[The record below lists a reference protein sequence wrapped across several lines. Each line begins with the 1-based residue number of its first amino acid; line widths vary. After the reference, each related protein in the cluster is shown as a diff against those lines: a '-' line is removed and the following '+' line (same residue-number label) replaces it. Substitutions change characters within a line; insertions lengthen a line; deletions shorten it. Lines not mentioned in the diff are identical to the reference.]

1 MTPDTALATDPSR
14 PATRPMTR
22 RTVLRTALAS
32 TMIAAAAVT
41 VAPASPASAAPNDP
55 ISRADVISRA
65 QNWMDR
71 NIQYSQSGTATGPDG
86 VYSWRRD
93 CSGFVSM
100 ALKLGPTG
108 LSAPNTN
115 ALATSTYSFGISRAN
130 LKAGDY
136 LVDPGN
142 HVVLFQKWANADHTQ
157 FWLYEESNPTTDMEH
172 RVANLSSY
180 AGYLARRANNIRD

>member
-1 MTPDTALATDPSR
+1 MTSDTALTQTSSR
-14 PATRPMTR
+14 PARRPMTR
-22 RTVLRTALAS
+22 RSVLRSALAT

-55 ISRADVISRA
+55 ISRADVIDRA

-71 NIQYSQSGTATGPDG
+71 NIQYSQTGTATGPAG
-86 VYSWRRD
+86 TYSWRRD

-108 LSAPNTN
+108 LSAPNTS

-157 FWLYEESNPTTDMEH
+157 FWLYEESNPTSDMNH
-172 RVANLSSY
+172 RIASLSSY

>member
-1 MTPDTALATDPSR
+1 MSTMSRRTMLRSTLAT
-14 PATRPMTR
+14 
-22 RTVLRTALAS
+22 
-32 TMIAAAAVT
+32 TMIAAAVT

-55 ISRADVISRA
+55 ISRADVVARA

-100 ALKLGPTG
+100 ALKLVPTG

-115 ALATSTYSFGISRAN
+115 ALATSTYSFGIAKAN

-180 AGYLARRANNIRD
+180 SGYLARRA

>member
-1 MTPDTALATDPSR
+1 MTTI
-14 PATRPMTR
+14 TR
-22 RTVLRTALAS
+22 RSALRSGIAS
-32 TMIAAAAVT
+32 TFLAAAVFAAAPAT
-41 VAPASPASAAPNDP
+41 VAHAALNDP
-55 ISRADVISRA
+55 ISRADVMARA

-108 LSAPNTN
+108 LSAPNTS

-130 LKAGDY
+130 LKAGDF

-142 HVVLFQKWANADHTQ
+142 HTVLFQKWANADHTQ
-157 FWLYEESNPTTDMEH
+157 FWLYEESNPTDDMNH
-172 RVANLSSY
+172 RIANLSSY
-180 AGYLARRANNIRD
+180 SGYLARRANNIRD

>member
-1 MTPDTALATDPSR
+1 MSTID
-14 PATRPMTR
+14 R
-22 RTVLRTALAS
+22 RTVVRSA
-32 TMIAAAAVT
+32 IATSLLAVT
-41 VAPASPASAAPNDP
+41 AFGVAPATSAQAAPNDP
-55 ISRADVISRA
+55 ISRAAVIDRA

-71 NIQYSQSGTATGPDG
+71 NIQYSQTGTATGPDG

-108 LSAPNTN
+108 LNAPNTT

-130 LKAGDY
+130 LRAGDF

-142 HVVLFQKWANADHTQ
+142 HTVLFHKWANADHTQ
-157 FWLYEESNPTTDMEH
+157 FWLYEESNPTDDMNH
-172 RVANLSSY
+172 RIANLSSY
-180 AGYLARRANNIRD
+180 SGYLARRANNIRD